1 MTSALKAAL
10 ERCRALLLAV
20 AAGGAAQ
27 LAAGHADAAIDPELR
42 QARAADERSWVAAE
56 RSRTPEA
63 YQRYL
68 ELFPTGAHAEEA
80 FRLLIELSFERRSVA
95 QLVDIEPPAGP
106 LGEPW
111 RRVVAAAD
119 LALY

>member
-1 MTSALKAAL
+1 MPSALKAAL

-20 AAGGAAQ
+20 AAGGVTQ
-27 LAAGHADAAIDPELR
+27 LAGHADAAIDPELR

-56 RSRTPEA
+56 QSRTPEA

-68 ELFPTGAHAEEA
+68 ELFPTGVHAEEA
-80 FRLLIELSFERRSVA
+80 FRLLIELSFERRSVS
-95 QLVDIEPPAGP
+95 QLVDVELPAGP

-111 RRVVAAAD
+111 QRVVAAAD